1 MSCLQTSMA
10 AAVAWRSAR
19 ALHSR
24 PQVAWWGLGPAAHR
38 RLSSVQQYPPPKEDL
53 RDCPVPVGHNPQ
65 ERSLDVAVVGLPNA
79 GKSTLLNCLIRDK
92 VRLHIQ
98 SLSPITF
105 AHVLHTSCKPSQLP
119 E

>member
-1 MSCLQTSMA
+1 VSNGEVTHPIVCAQTSMA
-10 AAVAWRSAR
+10 AATAWRSAR

-24 PQVAWWGLGPAAHR
+24 PHIAWWGLGPAAHR

-79 GKSTLLNCLIRDK
+79 GKSTLLNRLIRDK

-98 SLSPITF
+98 SLS
-105 AHVLHTSCKPSQLP
+105 LP
-119 E
+119 FV